1 MPDSL
6 VEQCRA
12 AREQL
17 VQEFGGLD
25 GLCDKLEEMDRARQQ
40 RAARPKQRPRPRV
53 AGKSRGSRP
62 AKRAASH

>member
-1 MPDSL
+1 
-6 VEQCRA
+6 
-12 AREQL
+12 
-17 VQEFGGLD
+17 
-25 GLCDKLEEMDRARQQ
+25 LCDKLEEMDRARQQ